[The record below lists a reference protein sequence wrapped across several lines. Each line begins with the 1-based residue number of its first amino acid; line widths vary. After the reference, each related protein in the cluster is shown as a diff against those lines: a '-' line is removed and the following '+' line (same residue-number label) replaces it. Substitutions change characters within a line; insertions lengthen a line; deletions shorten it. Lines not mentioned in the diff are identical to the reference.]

1 MASQWRSK
9 KAMFSSQRLRHDWS
23 HGEASFLSKNM
34 SENRPKDTLDFVE
47 CCFTGGIQQHTW
59 WEWKRLIHAFVGH
72 FMIMDTWGLINKFN
86 KQFTGSLRL
95 TWPFPG
101 AWIGLPLR
109 SIIIDRIKTGLNNGT
124 NPRLTM
130 RSVSIGYHFKDQ
142 TNTVA
147 FISKQRWL
155 KPLSGECQM
164 CDFHLNADDEW
175 APLAPI
181 PPPRGYRPCV
191 LTPVLRM
198 DSLYTKLYPETQFWW
213 CWAHRR
219 TITKVAFCTRRPVRS

>member
-1 MASQWRSK
+1 MRLLQKPSPRGQWVQPTYVWDYSWDRAVRCELMASQWRSK

-23 HGEASFLSKNM
+23 HGKASFCPRTCRKIDQKTLWTLLSAA
-34 SENRPKDTLDFVE
+34 
-47 CCFTGGIQQHTW
+47 FTGGIRQHTW
-59 WEWKRLIHAFVGH
+59 WEWKRPIHAFVGH

-124 NPRLTM
+124 HPRLTM
-130 RSVSIGYHFKDQ
+130 RSVSIGSRFKDQ

-155 KPLSGECQM
+155 LG
-164 CDFHLNADDEW
+164 W
-175 APLAPI
+175 
-181 PPPRGYRPCV
+181 
-191 LTPVLRM
+191 
-198 DSLYTKLYPETQFWW
+198 
-213 CWAHRR
+213 
-219 TITKVAFCTRRPVRS
+219 